1 MKPAVSFAAVF
12 AVHLIAAQAA
22 EGTDVLVHSRAS
34 GFGVEYLQA
43 VRALPSHARTA
54 RKLARCRAEVFSD
67 SNVSF
72 VTLNV
77 TGAVRI
83 ARAGLREIRQRT
95 ALHAVHM
102 EGPQVIGGIHRNS
115 IGVIDG

>member
-67 SNVSF
+67 SNVSV
-72 VTLNV
+72 VTLDV

-83 ARAGLREIRQRT
+83 ARAGLLRRDAFQGAGQEKRSFFLT
-95 ALHAVHM
+95 L
-102 EGPQVIGGIHRNS
+102 S
-115 IGVIDG
+115 FS